1 MLNQD
6 AFFYLARMLKSA
18 IKSKKFKKI
27 ALTKS
32 KMNDII
38 YTVKGGEMMDDI
50 KEAIQLIALIIG
62 AVVAILTG
70 IEKVLSILIKIK
82 QLNRK

>member
-1 MLNQD
+1 
-6 AFFYLARMLKSA
+6 MLKSA

-50 KEAIQLIALIIG
+50 KEEIQLIALIIG
-62 AVVAILTG
+62 SVVAILTG

>member
-1 MLNQD
+1 
-6 AFFYLARMLKSA
+6 MLKSA

-50 KEAIQLIALIIG
+50 KKAIRKCGNVVHAEALA
-62 AVVAILTG
+62 AIVESLAGQRLEAT
-70 IEKVLSILIKIK
+70 L
-82 QLNRK
+82 